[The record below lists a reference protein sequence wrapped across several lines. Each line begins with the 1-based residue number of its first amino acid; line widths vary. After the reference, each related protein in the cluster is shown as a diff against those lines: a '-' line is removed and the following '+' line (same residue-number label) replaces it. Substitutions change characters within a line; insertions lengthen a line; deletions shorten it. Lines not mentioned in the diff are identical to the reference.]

1 MAAEARTAR
10 VEARVAPESLEI
22 IRRAAEIRGRS
33 VSDFVVAAALE
44 AAQRAIADVEILR
57 LSREAQERFAAVLLN
72 PPAPTD
78 ALARAFE
85 RHHTLIA
92 K

>member
-1 MAAEARTAR
+1 MRSKAVASG
-10 VEARVAPESLEI
+10 VETL
-22 IRRAAEIRGRS
+22 
-33 VSDFVVAAALE
+33 
-44 AAQRAIADVEILR
+44 
-57 LSREAQERFAAVLLN
+57 RFAAVLLN

-78 ALARAFE
+78 ALVRALE

>member
-1 MAAEARTAR
+1 MASEARTAR
-10 VEARVAPESLEI
+10 VEARVAPESLDI

-85 RHHTLIA
+85 RRHTLIE

>member
-1 MAAEARTAR
+1 MASEARTAR

-22 IRRAAEIRGRS
+22 IRRAAEILGRS
-33 VSDFVVAAALE
+33 VSDFVVAAAQE
-44 AAQRAIADVEILR
+44 AARRTIADVEILR

-78 ALARAFE
+78 ALVRALE